1 MFFRFGS
8 KYDASLA
15 LRVGRV
21 TPVSNR
27 ATQGDTTMS
36 QPISDEPIYS
46 EAIRG
51 DRLATERRLLSDVA
65 HLPVRFGRRL
75 PGPMRSTVDAVD
87 VLHWFDK
94 KYVGVGSLLTRRFA
108 HESWP

>member
-1 MFFRFGS
+1 MFLRFGS

-27 ATQGDTTMS
+27 ATQGDATMS
-36 QPISDEPIYS
+36 QPISD
-46 EAIRG
+46 
-51 DRLATERRLLSDVA
+51 
-65 HLPVRFGRRL
+65 
-75 PGPMRSTVDAVD
+75 
-87 VLHWFDK
+87 DK
-94 KYVGVGSLLTRRFA
+94 KYVGVGSLLTRRLA